1 MVQLWAQENPSG
13 PIESSGSKWFQ
24 QWVQAYPGGTGAP
37 IRKRWNVQELKKEDK
52 RKEFAIE
59 SERKLEELQKSY
71 KEANKNTNT
80 KWKQIKECI
89 SEIAENSVGRITPEK
104 KQVWMTKEI
113 LEKMKKRKDSRNKGK
128 QTEVNKWN
136 KEIKKDCRKAK
147 EDYYSEKC
155 QELERLDAMHSP
167 NLYKKIKEFKPKK
180 MRIKIG
186 IRNKEGKLLNEEA
199 EINKRWEEYIGT
211 ELYNDD
217 RPEKEEE
224 KGIKEMKNYITDEE
238 LIETINKLPKNKA
251 EGCDNIP
258 AEFYQSLNAKGT
270 QIILQLINDIYET
283 GNLPD
288 DFVNIIFIPIPK
300 VNKAKDCSD
309 FRTISLIS
317 HAAKILLY
325 IIKNRITPI
334 IETCLSNTQ
343 LEFRKGKGTRDGL
356 FLLRIISERMIEK
369 KKKLHLCFV
378 DYTKAFDRL
387 IQEALEERKGIKIN
401 GNNIN
406 NIRYADDTVLMT
418 ESQEDLQMMV
428 NKLCEKCKEYGMA
441 LNAKKT
447 KVMLVSKNKC
457 NDQINIYAD
466 RDKLEEVNGYK
477 YLGQWITSDGKC
489 IKEVKRRI
497 GRAKGEFWVL
507 KELFRKDLNI
517 KVKKK
522 ILHTYIFSIVSYGAD
537 SWTVSKEVIRRIRAF
552 EGWCHRRVLKISWKD
567 HATNEMV
574 EEKMGCKRELVT
586 GIGQRKMRFAG
597 HVLRGSSGELANLVL
612 EGTID
617 GKRDRGKQRKT
628 WSDDVKNWSR
638 TGNLGNA
645 KRKAEDKSLWH
656 SIVVNLRIE
665 DDT

>member
-1 MVQLWAQENPSG
+1 
-13 PIESSGSKWFQ
+13 
-24 QWVQAYPGGTGAP
+24 
-37 IRKRWNVQELKKEDK
+37 
-52 RKEFAIE
+52 
-59 SERKLEELQKSY
+59 
-71 KEANKNTNT
+71 
-80 KWKQIKECI
+80 
-89 SEIAENSVGRITPEK
+89 
-104 KQVWMTKEI
+104 
-113 LEKMKKRKDSRNKGK
+113 
-128 QTEVNKWN
+128 
-136 KEIKKDCRKAK
+136 
-147 EDYYSEKC
+147 
-155 QELERLDAMHSP
+155 MHSP
-167 NLYKKIKEFKPKK
+167 NLYKKIKEFRPKK

-238 LIETINKLPKNKA
+238 LTETINKLPKNKA

-258 AEFYQSLNAKGT
+258 AEFYQSLNSKGT

-288 DFVNIIFIPIPK
+288 DFVNSIFIPIPK

-334 IETCLSNTQ
+334 IETCLNIMTKANIPQ
-343 LEFRKGKGTRDGL
+343 HEI
-356 FLLRIISERMIEK
+356 RIIANLYWNQQAIVRTNNGETGNIWIKRGVRQGCILYPILFNLYSEK
-369 KKKLHLCFV
+369 
-378 DYTKAFDRL
+378 L

-447 KVMLVSKNKC
+447 KVMLMSKNKC
-457 NDQINIYAD
+457 NDQINIYAE
-466 RDKLEEVNGYK
+466 RDKLEEVKGYK

-489 IKEVKRRI
+489 IEEVKRRI
-497 GRAKGEFWVL
+497 GRAKGEFWEL
-507 KELFRKDLNI
+507 KKLLRKDLNI

-537 SWTVSKEVIRRIRAF
+537 SWTFSKEVIRRIRAF
-552 EGWCHRRVLKISWKD
+552 EGWCYRRVLKISWKD

-628 WSDDVKNWSR
+628 
-638 TGNLGNA
+638 
-645 KRKAEDKSLWH
+645 
-656 SIVVNLRIE
+656 
-665 DDT
+665 

>member
-1 MVQLWAQENPSG
+1 MFRLTEPSSVKEETAKHTWISPDGKTRNQIDYILVNQRFKNSVKNCKSRPGAYCGSDHNPVTIKIQIKLKKIKKTRS
-13 PIESSGSKWFQ
+13 
-24 QWVQAYPGGTGAP
+24 V
-37 IRKRWNVQELKKEDK
+37 RKRWNVQELKKEDK

-334 IETCLSNTQ
+334 IETCL
-343 LEFRKGKGTRDGL
+343 
-356 FLLRIISERMIEK
+356 I
-369 KKKLHLCFV
+369 
-378 DYTKAFDRL
+378 
-387 IQEALEERKGIKIN
+387 
-401 GNNIN
+401 
-406 NIRYADDTVLMT
+406 LMT